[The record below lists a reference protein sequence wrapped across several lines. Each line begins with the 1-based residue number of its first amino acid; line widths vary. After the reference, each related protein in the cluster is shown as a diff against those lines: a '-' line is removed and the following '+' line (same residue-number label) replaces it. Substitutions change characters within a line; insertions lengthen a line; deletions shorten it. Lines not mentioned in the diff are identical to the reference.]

1 MATTVSLKPNAVEIS
16 GSTSGTTTLQATAV
30 AGTTTLTLP
39 AATDTL
45 VGRATTDTLTN
56 KTLTGAV
63 MNGTLGATTPST
75 VAATTILASS
85 TLGVGSGTTGLGKI
99 EIQQSSTTA
108 GLWVQSG
115 GTTDSYIIAD
125 FRNGSNASAFK
136 IFGNARS
143 TFITTVGVGEAT
155 PSTSGSGISFPATQS
170 ASSDANTL
178 DDYEEGTWTPTP
190 DGNFTYTDSV
200 FTGNYTKIGRLVNV
214 NMRIVTTTGNVA
226 WISGASVTGLPFT
239 AATNRAGSWSN
250 IANFTEGGFCGV
262 QSTSI
267 TMITART
274 ASADNFDVSVTYFV

>member
-1 MATTVSLKPNAVEIS
+1 MATQVSLNSGAVAS
-16 GSTSGTTTLQATAV
+16 AGALALQTNGTTTAVTIDTSQNVGLGVTPTTGWYSTAK
-30 AGTTTLTLP
+30 AIQMGT
-39 AATDTL
+39 
-45 VGRATTDTLTN
+45 
-56 KTLTGAV
+56 TGAV
-63 MNGTLGATTPST
+63 FGRTGNEIVGLTSNAYNSALATTT
-75 VAATTILASS
+75 YRYIAGGNYATNYLQTTGQHQWFNAGIGTNAGDLISFTQAMTLNASGGLQTLNTI
-85 TLGVGSGTTGLGKI
+85 GVGNT
-99 EIQQSSTTA
+99 
-108 GLWVQSG
+108 
-115 GTTDSYIIAD
+115 
-125 FRNGSNASAFK
+125 
-136 IFGNARS
+136 
-143 TFITTVGVGEAT
+143 T
-155 PSTSGSGISFPATQS
+155 PSTSGAGITFPATQS
-170 ASSDANTL
+170 ASTDANTL

>member
-1 MATTVSLKPNAVEIS
+1 MAQITLNSTGVASNGSLVLQSNGTTAAVTVDTSQNVGVGVTPSAWSTTKAVEVGS
-16 GSTSGTTTLQATAV
+16 LGTALWSSGAGSTSLSAGTYYNGGWKYANGTTKPALLDFDSTGKMTYYVATATGT
-30 AGTTTLTLP
+30 AGNAISLTQLLSVEAGKSLP
-39 AATDTL
+39 L
-45 VGRATTDTLTN
+45 Q
-56 KTLTGAV
+56 
-63 MNGTLGATTPST
+63 GATSQT
-75 VAATTILASS
+75 
-85 TLGVGSGTTGLGKI
+85 GTG
-99 EIQQSSTTA
+99 
-108 GLWVQSG
+108 
-115 GTTDSYIIAD
+115 
-125 FRNGSNASAFK
+125 
-136 IFGNARS
+136 
-143 TFITTVGVGEAT
+143 IT
-155 PSTSGSGISFPATQS
+155 FPATQS

-250 IANFTEGGFCGV
+250 IANFTEGGFSGV